1 MSDIK
6 VGDRVSHS
14 GEPGA
19 YGTVEEVDHSCFGT
33 CVLVRYDDG
42 KIGYHRESRLVLE
55 DCMYSKRVN
64 PAHKC
69 SVGSNTITDE
79 ERLDWLANYPINALE
94 IFGSLRNPDDVRYY
108 IDKYLL
114 VDNGEEQ

>member
-42 KIGYHRESRLVLE
+42 KTGYHRESRLVLE
-55 DCMYSKRVN
+55 DCMHSK
-64 PAHKC
+64 KT
-69 SVGSNTITDE
+69 SVDGCIKEATRSPFGNTATTVYDE
-79 ERLDWLANYPINALE
+79 LAVGYHLHLAA
-94 IFGSLRNPDDVRYY
+94 FGANR
-108 IDKYLL
+108 KL
-114 VDNGEEQ
+114 VK